1 MLSVVALVGED
12 QIDLVDSADLAILI
26 YELTRKRDPSF
37 RLIIDGKAFRTTYL
51 HTLNDRRVED

>member
-1 MLSVVALVGED
+1 
-12 QIDLVDSADLAILI
+12 VDPADLAILI